1 MNKHNEMTAYFLDRL
16 PLPLNL
22 NSNNNNSNQI
32 AREMTPDS
40 IDNSSTGNISECSH
54 TAINSNKHRN
64 SKHHMK
70 LFE

>member
-1 MNKHNEMTAYFLDRL
+1 MTAYFLDRL

-22 NSNNNNSNQI
+22 NNNNNNNKNNSNNQI

-40 IDNSSTGNISECSH
+40 IDNSISECSR
-54 TAINSNKHRN
+54 TVINSNKHR
-64 SKHHMK
+64 STKHHMK